1 MKRDII
7 SVEDM
12 KDDLEDMIDTSI
24 ELKKNRYRS
33 YDSMKN
39 KMLGLIFEKPSTRTR
54 TSLEVAI
61 DQLGGHAVYLN
72 PNEMQLGRGETISDT
87 GHVLSRFLDAIAYR
101 AFDHRNVLELARSTS
116 IPVINALDDVEHPLQ
131 IVADFMTITEKKG
144 KTRGLKFAYVGDGN
158 NMTNS
163 LMLGAALLG
172 TDIYVATPKGY
183 EPKNEYVEKAKK
195 YAKESGSIVNTGN
208 DPVEAVRD
216 ADIIYTDVW
225 ISMGE
230 ESKRGEKEKA
240 FADYQVNS
248 KLVSNARK
256 DYIFM
261 HCLPAHRG
269 LEVTA
274 DVADSINSVIF
285 DEAEN
290 RLHSEKGVLY
300 RLLSY

>member
-1 MKRDII
+1 MKRDIL

-39 KMLGLIFEKPSTRTR
+39 KMLGLIFEKSSTRTR

-87 GHVLSRFLDAIAYR
+87 GHVLSKFLDAIAYR
-101 AFDHRNVLELARSTS
+101 AFDHKNVLELARSSS

-144 KTRGLKFAYVGDGN
+144 KTKGLKFAYVGDGN

-163 LMLGAALLG
+163 LMLGAAILG

-183 EPKNEYVEKAKK
+183 EPKVEFVEKAKK
-195 YAKESGSIVNTGN
+195 YAKESGSTVNIGN

-230 ESKRGEKEKA
+230 ESKKGEKEKA
-240 FADYQVNS
+240 FARYQVNS
-248 KLVSNARK
+248 ELVSNARK

-290 RLHSEKGVLY
+290 RLHSTKGVLY